1 MKNANAP
8 LRVLQLNAGSR
19 DFGGVS
25 SFLYNV
31 YAHIDREKVQFDFL
45 TPEETTYGI
54 HREEIEAMGGTV
66 SAFGITGNAFVK
78 KLRLYFRLKAY
89 LKQNRYE
96 IVHINSGNFFFDL
109 AAVLAARRAG
119 TRYRIVHSHSIEAAG
134 MSRLKALAI
143 RALKP
148 LLTRSATACFA
159 CSVPAGEFM
168 FSDNPPGGE
177 VKVIHNGID
186 VARFDCDAVTRERLR
201 CEYGFDDRFVIGQVG
216 RFSNEKNQLFTLAAF
231 AELAAQRKD
240 ARLVF
245 VGAGPLE
252 TPVRAEAERL
262 NVTDRVL
269 FLGQRLDVNAL
280 YQMMDALVF
289 PSKYEGFGMVLVEA
303 QIAGLPCV
311 ASDRVPRETNIAGL
325 VTYLPIGAGEEKAWA
340 ARLAE
345 IAGHPAARRSRADE
359 ALRLGYDIRDVAR
372 GLQDFYLSCADGG
385 ER

>member
-78 KLRLYFRLKAY
+78 KLCLYFRLKAY

-96 IVHINSGNFFFDL
+96 IVHINSGNFFFNL
-109 AAVLAARRAG
+109 IAVLAAKRAG
-119 TRYRIVHSHSIEAAG
+119 VKNRVVHSHNVAHSDNG
-134 MSRLKALAI
+134 RLKARAI
-143 RALKP
+143 AALKP
-148 LLTRSATACFA
+148 MLTRAATARFA
-159 CSVPAGEFM
+159 CSESAGRFM
-168 FSDNPPGGE
+168 FSEDAPGGA
-177 VKVIHNGID
+177 VRVVHNG
-186 VARFDCDAVTRERLR
+186 VEVERFAYDPDTRQRLR
-201 CEYGFDDRFVIGQVG
+201 REYGLEDAFVVGQVG
-216 RFSNEKNQLFTLAAF
+216 RFERQKNQEFTLAAF
-231 AELAAQRKD
+231 AELVGRRPD

-245 VGAGPLE
+245 VGGGSLMDAARG
-252 TPVRAEAERL
+252 EAERL
-262 NVTDRVL
+262 GVADRVM
-269 FLGQRLDVNAL
+269 FLGTRSDVAAL
-280 YQMMDALVF
+280 YQMMDVLVL
-289 PSKYEGFGMVLVEA
+289 PSRFEGFGMVMVEA

-325 VTYLPIGAGEEKAWA
+325 VAYLPIGAGEEKAWA